1 MVVNSDPVRDGRVRK
16 EARSLTAAGHDVTV
30 FGVRASEDRNADA
43 ALGFPVV
50 FPPMPPWIAAG
61 GAVATLRKS
70 AFWYERMRPLADAAI
85 ASRPDVIHAHDL
97 DTVGPASRAA
107 AAAGIP
113 CVYDDHEAS
122 YVDKLPNY
130 APADARGPKRA
141 ALDAITRRL
150 QKRGE
155 ALEREVR
162 ARGLAAMIT
171 VSEPLA
177 DRLTARFGGPR
188 PVVVRNC
195 PALREV
201 PRTDAL
207 REKIGAPKD
216 AKLLLYHGT
225 ATEGSG
231 IEVVI
236 RALRLLPPHYLFALV
251 GRVWRQEKYEAL
263 ARDEGV
269 ADRVRFVPFVAEDE
283 MFRLV
288 ASADV
293 GLVPTEP
300 NSEGNTYGLANKF
313 FESMMAGL
321 PMVAAATPAV
331 EPILARVK
339 AGLLYPAAMPQD
351 PAALAAAAR
360 RVCEDAAL
368 WASCRETALTAA
380 RDEFN
385 WERESEKLVAVYER
399 LAAAPRGPASSRANR
414 V

>member
-16 EARSLTAAGHDVTV
+16 EAQSLVAAGHAVTV
-30 FGVRASEDRNADA
+30 FAVRASQDRSGDA

-50 FPPMPPWIAAG
+50 FPAMPKWIEAG
-61 GAVATLRKS
+61 GALNTMRKT
-70 AFWYERMRPLADAAI
+70 ARWFERMRPLADAAI
-85 ASRPDVIHAHDL
+85 ASEPDVVHAHDL

-107 AAAGIP
+107 HAAGIP

-130 APADARGPKRA
+130 APAAMRGPKRA
-141 ALDAITRRL
+141 VLDALTRRL
-150 QKRGE
+150 QRRGE

-171 VSEPLA
+171 VSDALA
-177 DRLTARFGGPR
+177 DRLVARFGGPR

-195 PALREV
+195 PALRDV

-207 REKIGAPKD
+207 REKIGAPRE

-231 IEVVI
+231 VEVVI
-236 RALRLLPPHYLFALV
+236 RALRHLPPNYLFALV
-251 GRVWRQEKYEAL
+251 GRVWRQDKYEAL
-263 ARDEGV
+263 ARAEGI

-321 PMVAAATPAV
+321 PLVASATPAV
-331 EPILARVK
+331 KPILERTK
-339 AGLLYPAAMPQD
+339 AGLLYPAEMPQD

-360 RVCEDAAL
+360 RLCEDRAL
-368 WASCRETALTAA
+368 WASCREAALRAA

-385 WERESEKLVAVYER
+385 WERESAGLVATYER
-399 LAAAPRGPASSRANR
+399 LASGPRRTNR
-414 V
+414 D

>member
-1 MVVNSDPVRDGRVRK
+1 MKVAMVVNSDPLQDGRVRK
-16 EARSLTAAGHDVTV
+16 EARSLVAAGHDVTV
-30 FGVRASEDRNADA
+30 FGVRASDDRSADA
-43 ALGFPVV
+43 SLGFPVV
-50 FPPMPPWIAAG
+50 FAPIPEWVAAG
-61 GAVATLRKS
+61 GALATFRRT
-70 AFWYERMRPLADAAI
+70 ARWFERMRPLADAAV
-85 ASRPDVIHAHDL
+85 ASRPDVVHAHDL

-107 AAAGIP
+107 RAAGIP

-130 APADARGPKRA
+130 APAAMRGPKRA
-141 ALDAITRRL
+141 VLAALTRRL
-150 QKRGE
+150 QRRGE

-162 ARGLAAMIT
+162 ARGLAAIVT

-177 DRLTARFGGPR
+177 DRLVARFGGPR

-195 PALREV
+195 PEFREV

-207 REKIGAPKD
+207 RERIGAPRD

-231 IEVVI
+231 IEVVV
-236 RALRLLPPHYLFALV
+236 RALRLLPPHYLFAIV
-251 GRVWRQEKYEAL
+251 GRVWRQDRYEAL

-269 ADRVRFVPFVAEDE
+269 AGRVRFVPIVPHDE
-283 MFRLV
+283 MIRLV

-300 NSEGNTYGLANKF
+300 NSEGNAYGLANKF

-321 PMVAAATPAV
+321 PLVASATPAV
-331 EPILARVK
+331 RPILERVR
-339 AGLLYPAAMPQD
+339 AGLLYPAEAPQD

-360 RVCEDAAL
+360 RLCEDATL
-368 WASCRETALTAA
+368 WDSCREAGLRAA
-380 RDEFN
+380 REEFN
-385 WERESEKLVAVYER
+385 WERESRALVAVYER
-399 LAAAPRGPASSRANR
+399 LASGTRRPA
-414 V
+414 